1 MWFLRM
7 YVGAYEDLRV
17 KPTGM
22 FVKWFKHE
30 SSKQILRIIRTYFS
44 LKYFVT

>member
-1 MWFLRM
+1 M
-7 YVGAYEDLRV
+7 YEDLRV
-17 KPTGM
+17 KPTGV

-30 SSKQILRIIRTYFS
+30 SSKLILRIIRTYFS